1 MMDDNNDVV
10 DTSSDMY
17 NDDGDSYVVVIGMM
31 MTIMLKNIIITIM
44 LKNIIITIMLK
55 NIIITI
61 IILIMM
67 TIQALKSVNK
77 IHTDQSI

>member
-1 MMDDNNDVV
+1 MMDDNYDVV

-44 LKNIIITIMLK
+44 LKNIIIT
-55 NIIITI
+55 TI
-61 IILIMM
+61 IWIMM

>member
-44 LKNIIITIMLK
+44 LKI
-55 NIIITI
+55 IIITI
-61 IILIMM
+61 IIWIIMI
-67 TIQALKSVNK
+67 IQALKSVNK
-77 IHTDQSI
+77 IHIDQ